1 MLGKNQV
8 SYSEVFDPD
17 IRCAIYSRIFKV
29 GQTARDEILLINTG
43 QMLSIPFVLFGVYLV
58 FSALRKSDSK
68 KTPEKE
74 PLV

>member
-1 MLGKNQV
+1 MLGKTR
-8 SYSEVFDPD
+8 SRIWEFFDPD
-17 IRCAIYSRIFKV
+17 IWGAIYRIFKV

-43 QMLSIPFVLFGVYLV
+43 QMLIYLVLFGVYLV